1 MAGNENWN
9 AAYNTLIKLIPSLVS
24 VLVGLLAG
32 LVILLCSNPF
42 QALNGFRVILTGGLA
57 GGPRGIGNVFYYA
70 VPIMLTGLGVAF
82 AFKTGLFNIGGS
94 GQFVIAGFIAI
105 FVSIK
110 FPLPGILA
118 WIIPAF
124 LAMLGG
130 AFWAVLAA
138 AMNAFFKVNVVI
150 STIMLNYIGMLTAN
164 QMVRLF
170 VFDVTKNQS
179 MPVPAASR
187 IPKMGLDHL
196 FPGSNINIGFIL
208 ALLIVICVHILI
220 NKTILGFELKTCGL
234 NRDAS
239 KYAGI
244 SEKRNIMVSMAISGA
259 LVGLGAAFMYLSDSG
274 RNIKLV
280 DVLAPEGFNGIPVA
294 LLAQNNPIGV
304 AFSAIFIAYITV
316 AGFYMQSYRFAPEV
330 IDIIISVIIYFS
342 AFSLVI
348 YELLKKYR
356 LGRKIMPAK
365 KTAWNETDKSK
376 GRGREQEE

>member
-1 MAGNENWN
+1 MR
-9 AAYNTLIKLIPSLVS
+9 NTGKWMRANNFIITIVPSLVS
-24 VLVGLLAG
+24 VLIGLLLG
-32 LVILLCSNPF
+32 FVILLFSNPS
-42 QALNGFRVILTGGLA
+42 QALNGFGIILTGGLV

-70 VPIMLTGLGVAF
+70 VPVMLTGLGVAF

-94 GQFVIAGFIAI
+94 GQFIIAGFIAI
-105 FVSIK
+105 FTAIK
-110 FPLPGILA
+110 LPLTGVLA
-118 WIIPAF
+118 WLVPTL
-124 LAMLGG
+124 LAMAGG
-130 AFWAVLAA
+130 AFWAMLAGA
-138 AMNAFFKVNVVI
+138 INAFFQVNIVI

-164 QMVRLF
+164 QMVKLYI
-170 VFDVTKNQS
+170 FDVTKNQS
-179 MPVPAASR
+179 LPVPAVSR
-187 IPKMGLDHL
+187 IPKMGLDLL

-208 ALLIVICVHILI
+208 AIFVVIGIHILL
-220 NKTILGFELKTCGL
+220 NKTILGFELKICGL

-244 SEKRNIMVSMAISGA
+244 NEKRNIMVSMAISGA

-316 AGFYMQSYRFAPEV
+316 AGFYMQSFRFAPEV

-348 YELLKKYR
+348 YELFKKYR
-356 LGRKIMPAK
+356 GRYKTNSDKIAVGKETGEGK
-365 KTAWNETDKSK
+365 K
-376 GRGREQEE
+376 RR

>member
-1 MAGNENWN
+1 MVGMGTGIWRKAVM
-9 AAYNTLIKLIPSLVS
+9 KLVPSLVS

-32 LVILLCSNPF
+32 LVILLCSNPS
-42 QALNGFRVILTGGLA
+42 QALNGFSVILSGGLA

-105 FVSIK
+105 FASIK

-118 WIIPAF
+118 WIVPAF

-138 AMNAFFKVNVVI
+138 AMNAFFKVNIVI

-164 QMVRLF
+164 QMVRLYI
-170 VFDVTKNQS
+170 FDVTKNQS

-187 IPKMGLDHL
+187 IPKFGLDRL

-208 ALLIVICVHILI
+208 ALIVVICVHILL
-220 NKTILGFELKTCGL
+220 NKTIIGFELKTCGM

-244 SEKRNIMVSMAISGA
+244 NEKRNIMASMAISGA

-304 AFSAIFIAYITV
+304 AFSSVFIAYITV

-348 YELLKKYR
+348 YELIKKYR
-356 LGRKIMPAK
+356 WGRERADAK
-365 KTAWNETDKSK
+365 KISGGKT
-376 GRGREQEE
+376 REGERE

>member
-1 MAGNENWN
+1 MIRGGNWN
-9 AAYNTLIKLIPSLVS
+9 LVHNAVIKLVPSLAS
-24 VLVGLLAG
+24 VLIGLLAG
-32 LVILLCSNPF
+32 LIILFCSNPS
-42 QALNGFRVILTGGLA
+42 QALNGFSIILSGGVA

-70 VPIMLTGLGVAF
+70 VPIMLTGLGIAF

-105 FVSIK
+105 FASIK

-118 WIIPAF
+118 WIFPAF

-130 AFWAVLAA
+130 AFWAALAA

-150 STIMLNYIGMLTAN
+150 STIMLNYIGMLLAN
-164 QMVRLF
+164 QLVRLYI
-170 VFDVTKNQS
+170 FDVTKNQS
-179 MPVPAASR
+179 MPVPVASR
-187 IPKMGLDHL
+187 IPKMGLNHL

-208 ALLIVICVHILI
+208 ALLVVICVYIFL
-220 NKTILGFELKTCGL
+220 NKTILGFELKTCGM

-244 SEKRNIMVSMAISGA
+244 NEKRNIMVSMAISGA

-348 YELLKKYR
+348 YELLKKYWW
-356 LGRKIMPAK
+356 GQKITLVK
-365 KTAWNETDKSK
+365 KIIGKKTDKSRK
-376 GRGREQEE
+376 GEGGQE